1 MSKIAPYQLNLP
13 PREIS
18 WLLRSQL
25 LFGGFANQFGW
36 FWLSITMVF
45 FWIFA
50 AMTSLNGLY
59 FLWGATETA
68 PGTVTQ
74 IEQTG
79 ASEND
84 TPVYVTQ
91 YAFRVERLETEL
103 LGRSYTTGQHFSP
116 NQTVTVEYLRDRPE
130 ISRIQGTRFGTFS
143 PWVFCLVGLFP
154 AIGLAFVGFGLISGL
169 RASHLLRHGKV
180 AQGRLIEKTPT
191 NTRIND
197 QTVYKLT
204 FAFTADDGRQY
215 QAIARSHQPHN
226 LEDEDQEQLLYDPHR
241 PTRAVLLDNLPGAP
255 SIDDSGYI
263 FADPSRFWRSLL
275 LPTIVLVSNSLAF
288 IFVIGL

>member
-18 WLLRSQL
+18 WLLRGQL
-25 LFGGFANQFGW
+25 LFDGFANQFGW

-45 FWIFA
+45 FWIFG
-50 AMTSLNGLY
+50 AMTSLNGIY
-59 FLWGATETA
+59 FLLGATETA
-68 PGTVTQ
+68 PGIVTE

-84 TPVYVTQ
+84 TPVYATH
-91 YAFRVERLETEL
+91 YAFRVERLEMDL
-103 LGRSYTTGQHFSP
+103 LGHSYTTGQRFSP
-116 NQTVTVEYLRDRPE
+116 NQAVTVEYLRDNPDL
-130 ISRIQGTRFGTFS
+130 SRIQGTRLGAFS
-143 PWVFCLVGLFP
+143 PWVFCVVGLFP
-154 AIGLAFVGFGLISGL
+154 AIGLAFVGFGFLSGL
-169 RASHLLRHGKV
+169 RASRLLRHGKI
-180 AQGRLIEKTPT
+180 AQGRLIEKSPT
-191 NTRIND
+191 NTRINN

-215 QAIARSHQPHN
+215 QAVARSHQPGN

-263 FADPSRFWRSLL
+263 FTDPGRCWRSLL
-275 LPTIVLVSNSLAF
+275 LPTIALFINGLAF